1 MGVNTLNLIDGAQTV
16 FFKAGEEWCYL
27 RTPEGYDAQSSTT
40 PFVIQCHGN
49 GGYVRD
55 GEADWLDEESKTFF
69 LNSLL
74 NKGIAV
80 AGSHGTGN
88 HWGRPD
94 AVAAYGALFNALTYQ
109 PGLSS
114 SQTGLM
120 GGGLGGAAL
129 WNSVTGPL
137 LGRVKAVVP
146 QQATL
151 SYESVITAGKFKG
164 PLLEAYGLPAN
175 TPNDLAIA
183 ALKYNDPLNRT
194 RLLVA
199 QHGHKAASLFPE
211 VMFVHGDIDENM
223 LYEENPIALS
233 EVLKSCGANYSFET
247 FKGIGHATY
256 DLREKAST
264 PIAAFFQKS
273 FNI

>member
-1 MGVNTLNLIDGAQTV
+1 MGDTILNLANGAQTV
-16 FFKAGEEWCYL
+16 FFKSGGEWCYL
-27 RTPEGYDAQSSTT
+27 RTPESYTAQSSPT

-69 LNSLL
+69 LNALL

-94 AVAAYGALFNALTYQ
+94 AIAAYSALFDTLTSQ

-114 SQTGLM
+114 NQTGLM

-137 LGRVKAVVP
+137 LGRIQAVVP

-151 SYESVITAGKFKG
+151 SYESVITAGKFKS
-164 PLLEAYGLPAN
+164 PLLEAYGLPAD

-183 ALKYNDPLNRT
+183 ALSYNDPLNRT

-199 QHGHKAASLFPE
+199 QHGHEASSLLPK
-211 VMFVHGDIDENM
+211 VMFVHGDVDENM
-223 LYEENPIALS
+223 LYEENPVALS
-233 EVLKSCGANYSFET
+233 EVLKSCGAKYSFET

-256 DLREKAST
+256 DLREKASS
-264 PIAAFFQKS
+264 PIATFFEKS
-273 FNI
+273 FGI